1 MTTYV
6 PFVPSAVSPPQ
17 FQATLD
23 GQLCT
28 VVVSWNLF
36 GQRYYVAVYD
46 STGTLIVNRALV
58 GSPPDYD
65 INLVGGGYFTTATL
79 VFRTSTQ
86 QFEVGP

>member
-6 PFVPSAVSPPQ
+6 PFVPSQTGAPQ
-17 FQATLD
+17 FQATFD
-23 GQLCT
+23 GELCT
-28 VVVSWNLF
+28 VVVRWNLA

-46 STGTLIVNRALV
+46 QTNALVVNRALV
-58 GSPPDYD
+58 GSPLGYD
-65 INLVGGGYFTTATL
+65 INLIGGGYFATATL